1 MRQATDART
10 RRPGNTIQA
19 WLLGSVLAMTL
30 TALASPS
37 HAART
42 EPKPQRTQA
51 VAPAKA
57 PIHHVALRQAADN
70 TPTKNIHRAVFI
82 RRVADNTPT
91 GKLGAGS
98 KLTKNAKARV
108 YASRRGGGLQCVPF
122 ARAASGI
129 ELKGNAVNW
138 WDGAAGVYERGSQPE
153 VGAVLNF
160 RANGNMRLGH
170 VAVVR
175 QVVGSREIEIDHANW
190 AWSGKGNISRGVA
203 VIDVSARN
211 DWTAVRVALGRGED
225 FGSIYGTYGFIYD
238 RPDNGTIVANTNHHV
253 GAPARDVR
261 DFDEVAEAPGQIAA
275 GSDDAPPRS
284 VR

>member
-1 MRQATDART
+1 MRQTPDERT
-10 RRPGNTIQA
+10 RRPGNIIQA
-19 WLLGSVLAMTL
+19 WLLGSVLAMSL

-37 HAART
+37 HAARA
-42 EPKPQRTQA
+42 EHKPHSSHV
-51 VAPAKA
+51 VAPTKA
-57 PIHHVALRQAADN
+57 PIRHVALRRAADN
-70 TPTKNIHRAVFI
+70 TPTKNLHRAVFI
-82 RRVADNTPT
+82 RRVANNTPT

-108 YASRRGGGLQCVPF
+108 YASRRRSGLQCVPF

-138 WDGAAGVYERGSQPE
+138 WDAAAGVYERGSQPE

-175 QVVGSREIEIDHANW
+175 EVLSSREIEIDHANW

-203 VIDVSARN
+203 VMDVSARN
-211 DWTAVRVALGRGED
+211 DWTAVRVAIGHGED

-238 RPDNGTIVANTNHHV
+238 RPDSGSMVANTNHRV
-253 GAPARDVR
+253 GSPARDVR
-261 DFDEVAEAPGQIAA
+261 DYDEVAEAPGPIGA
-275 GSDDAPPRS
+275 SNDDAPPRS

>member
-1 MRQATDART
+1 MRQTPDERS

-19 WLLGSVLAMTL
+19 WLLGTVLAMSL

-42 EPKPQRTQA
+42 EPKTPTTHA
-51 VAPAKA
+51 VAHAKA
-57 PIHHVALRQAADN
+57 AIRHVAVRRAADN
-70 TPTKNIHRAVFI
+70 TPTRNLHRAVFI

-98 KLTKNAKARV
+98 KLTKNAKARF
-108 YASRRGGGLQCVPF
+108 YAARRRGGLQCVPF

-138 WDGAAGVYERGSQPE
+138 WDAAAGVYQRGSEPE

-175 QVVGSREIEIDHANW
+175 EVVSSREIEIDHANW
-190 AWSGKGNISRGVA
+190 AWSGKSNISRGVS

-211 DWTAVRVALGRGED
+211 DWTAVRVALGHGED

-238 RPDNGTIVANTNHHV
+238 RPDTGSMVANTNHHV

-261 DFDEVAEAPGQIAA
+261 DYDEVAEAPGQATA
-275 GSDDAPPRS
+275 LNDDAPPRS